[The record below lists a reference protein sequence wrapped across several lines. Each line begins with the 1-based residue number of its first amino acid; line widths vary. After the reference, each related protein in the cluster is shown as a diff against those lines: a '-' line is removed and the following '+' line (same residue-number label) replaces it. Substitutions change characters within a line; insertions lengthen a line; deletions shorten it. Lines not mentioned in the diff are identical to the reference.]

1 MVRAR
6 AKRDSWD
13 GKENLYVMGHEYDI
27 DPKAPGAVHFD
38 FPKDEKVEKKE
49 PEKEELKK
57 EPGKPPKP

>member
-13 GKENLYVMGHEYDI
+13 GKENLYVMGHEYEI
-27 DPKAPGAVHFD
+27 DPKAPGAIHFD
-38 FPKDEKVEKKE
+38 IPKESEKKE